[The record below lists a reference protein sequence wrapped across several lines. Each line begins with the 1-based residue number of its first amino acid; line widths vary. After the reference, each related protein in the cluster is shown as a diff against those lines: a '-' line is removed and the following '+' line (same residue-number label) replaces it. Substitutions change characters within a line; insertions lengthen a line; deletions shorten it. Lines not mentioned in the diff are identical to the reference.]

1 MSSVR
6 RVRFLVFLKDVFVLS
21 FTSFG
26 GPQAHIAHFHKHLVE
41 RRRYL
46 PAEELQE
53 LHALC
58 QVLPGPTS
66 TQTLCAI
73 GQRLGGAKLAYLTLL
88 IWALPS
94 VILMMLAGILVAN
107 FDPGDVFPRIT
118 RYIQPMAI
126 GFVAYA
132 AWTMIQKSVNT
143 KSGLGIMV
151 AAATASFFFRT
162 PWVFPLT
169 LVIAGALTSFKY
181 KKQPAQ
187 ENQVS
192 GISWN
197 NFILWAGVLVFAAVL
212 GAVTGAMP
220 VRLFENFYRNGSLV
234 FGGGQ
239 ALTPLLY
246 TEFVQYAKPLPGGE
260 AAAYVSPENF
270 LSGFGLVQS
279 LPGPLFSFSAYLG
292 VLAMHSR
299 GYGIAGEITGGL
311 FSAAGIFL
319 PGTFLIFFLIRVWEM
334 LKKYRPI
341 RASLEGIAAANAGLI
356 AAAAVILFLPLE
368 NNLLNYGMTIG
379 TFMLLTFTRIPSWTL
394 IPAGLIVG
402 VLLS

>member
-1 MSSVR
+1 MPSVR
-6 RVRFLVFLKDVFVLS
+6 RVRYLVFLKDVLMLS
-21 FTSFG
+21 CTSFG
-26 GPQAHIAHFHKHLVE
+26 GPQAHIAHFHKNLVD

-46 PAEELQE
+46 KAEELQE

-88 IWALPS
+88 VWALPS
-94 VILMMLAGILVAN
+94 VSLMMLAGILAAN
-107 FDPGDVFPRIT
+107 FDPGDIFPQIT
-118 RYIQPMAI
+118 RFIQPMAI

-132 AWTMIQKSVNT
+132 AWTMIQKSVHT
-143 KSGLGIMV
+143 KSGLGIMLG
-151 AAATASFFFRT
+151 AAVASFFFRT

-169 LVIAGALTSFKY
+169 LVIAGALTSIKY
-181 KKQPAQ
+181 KNQPAQ
-187 ENQVS
+187 EKQV
-192 GISWN
+192 IQMSWN
-197 NFILWAGVLVFAAVL
+197 NFILWASVLIFAAVL
-212 GAVTGAMP
+212 GALTGALP

-260 AAAYVSPENF
+260 ATAYVSPEDF
-270 LSGFGLVQS
+270 LAGFGLVQS
-279 LPGPLFSFSAYLG
+279 LPGPIFSFSAYLG
-292 VLAMHSR
+292 VLAMASR

-368 NNLLNYGMTIG
+368 NSVLNYGLTIG
-379 TFMLLTFTRIPSWTL
+379 TFMILTFTRIPSWVL
-394 IPAGLIVG
+394 IPVGLLLG
-402 VLLS
+402 VVVT